1 MRGAFLTARQ
11 IIRLESLAYPVHERE
26 TAFSSGD
33 HHLDVGNI
41 NHLFFIGAL
50 LVAASILMSSLSARL
65 GVPILVIFLAVGM
78 LAGVDGIGGIVF
90 EDYRLAFIISNLA
103 LAVILLDGGMR
114 TRTATFRVA
123 LKPAFSLATIGVAI
137 TSGLTGLAAAWLF
150 DLPLLQGLLIGA
162 IVGSTDAAVVF
173 NLLNG
178 KGLNERVGSTLEI
191 ESGSNDP
198 MAMFLT
204 VALIDMLLAGRS
216 SFGWDFLLT
225 LVQQFGIGTVLGLVG
240 GWLLLQLINRL
251 SVADGL
257 YPLLAVAGGLMIFA
271 LSGAIG
277 GSGILAI
284 YVCGL
289 LLGNRPIRNRHGILH
304 MFDGLAWLSQIGMFL
319 VLGLLLTPSELL
331 PIALPALAL
340 SLWMILFARPLAV
353 FLSLLPFRSFHLRE
367 RLFISW
373 IGLRGA
379 VPVILAVFPLM
390 AGLENAQL
398 FFNVAF
404 FIVLVSLLVQ
414 GTTLTWAAKKA
425 KVEVPPSPMP
435 VSRTGLQVHTTSQ
448 WEMFVYRLSAS
459 KWCVGAALREL
470 KMPPGTRIAALFRG
484 KELLHP
490 SGSTRLKVDDIL
502 CVIGHDEDLPAL
514 GKLFSQAPKRGQDL
528 RFFGDFILEADAQL
542 SAITA
547 LYGLK
552 LGDVNGE
559 QTIGAF
565 MAEEVGG
572 NPVVGDQIEWNGLT
586 WTVAAM
592 DAGEVRKVGLKFP
605 EGDKPGP
612 QLMF

>member
-1 MRGAFLTARQ
+1 MDL
-11 IIRLESLAYPVHERE
+11 
-26 TAFSSGD
+26 
-33 HHLDVGNI
+33 GNL

-50 LVAASILMSSLSARL
+50 LVAASILMSSLSNRL

-78 LAGVDGIGGIVF
+78 LAGVDGVGGIVF
-90 EDYRLAFIISNLA
+90 GDYQLAFVISNLA

-123 LKPAFSLATIGVAI
+123 LKPAFSLATLGVAI

-204 VALIDMLLAGRS
+204 VALIDMLLAGRTT
-216 SFGWDFLLT
+216 FGWDFLLT
-225 LVQQFGIGTVLGLVG
+225 LLQQFGIGTLLGLLG

-271 LSGAIG
+271 LSGSIG

-353 FLSLLPFRSFHLRE
+353 FVSLLPFRSFHLRE

-404 FIVLVSLLVQ
+404 FIVLVSLLLQ
-414 GTTLTWAAKKA
+414 GSTLTWAAKKA

-435 VSRTGLQVHTTSQ
+435 VSRSGLQVHTTSQ

-484 KELLHP
+484 KDLLHP
-490 SGSTRLKVDDIL
+490 SGSTRLQVNDIL
-502 CVIGHDEDLPAL
+502 CVIGHDADLPAL

-542 SAITA
+542 SAIAA

-552 LGDVNGE
+552 LGEVDGN
-559 QTIGAF
+559 QTIGTF
-565 MAEEVGG
+565 MAEQVSG

-592 DAGEVRKVGLKFP
+592 EAGEVRKVGLKFP

>member
-1 MRGAFLTARQ
+1 M
-11 IIRLESLAYPVHERE
+11 
-26 TAFSSGD
+26 
-33 HHLDVGNI
+33 DVGNI

-50 LVAASILMSSLSARL
+50 LVAASILMSSLSNRL

-78 LAGVDGIGGIVF
+78 LAGVDGVGGIVF
-90 EDYRLAFIISNLA
+90 EDYRLAFVISNLA

-123 LKPAFSLATIGVAI
+123 LKPAFSLATLGVAI

-204 VALIDMLLAGRS
+204 VALIEMLLAGQS
-216 SFGWDFLLT
+216 TFGWDFLLS
-225 LVQQFGIGTVLGLVG
+225 LLQQFGIGTVLGLLG

-331 PIALPALAL
+331 PIAIPALLL

-353 FLSLLPFRSFHLRE
+353 FVSLLPFRSFHLRE

-514 GKLFSQAPKRGQDL
+514 GKLFSQAPTRGQDL

>member
-1 MRGAFLTARQ
+1 M
-11 IIRLESLAYPVHERE
+11 
-26 TAFSSGD
+26 
-33 HHLDVGNI
+33 DVGNL

-65 GVPILVIFLAVGM
+65 GVPILVIFLGVGM
-78 LAGVDGIGGIVF
+78 LAGVDGVGGIVF
-90 EDYRLAFIISNLA
+90 EDYQLAFVISNLA
-103 LAVILLDGGMR
+103 LAIILLDGGMR

-123 LKPAFSLATIGVAI
+123 LKPAFSLATLGVAI
-137 TSGLTGLAAAWLF
+137 TSGFTGLAAAWLF

-204 VALIDMLLAGRS
+204 VALIDMLLAGQTT
-216 SFGWDFLLT
+216 FGWDFLLT
-225 LVQQFGIGTVLGLVG
+225 LLQQFGIGTVLGLAG

-353 FLSLLPFRSFHLRE
+353 FVSLLPFRSFHLRE

-404 FIVLVSLLVQ
+404 FIVLVSLLLQ
-414 GTTLTWAAKKA
+414 GSTLAWAAKKA

-490 SGSTRLKVDDIL
+490 SGSTRLQVDDIL

-552 LGDVNGE
+552 LGDVDGN
-559 QTIGAF
+559 QIIGNF

-572 NPVVGDQIEWNGLT
+572 RPVVGDQIEWNGLT

-592 DAGEVRKVGLKFP
+592 EAGEVRKVGLKFP

>member
-1 MRGAFLTARQ
+1 
-11 IIRLESLAYPVHERE
+11 
-26 TAFSSGD
+26 
-33 HHLDVGNI
+33 LDVGNI

-50 LVAASILMSSLSARL
+50 LVAASILMSSLSAKL

-78 LAGVDGIGGIVF
+78 LAGVDGVGGIVF
-90 EDYRLAFIISNLA
+90 NDYQLAFVISNLA

-123 LKPAFSLATIGVAI
+123 LKPAFSLATLGVAI

-150 DLPLLQGLLIGA
+150 ELPLLQGLLIGA

-204 VALIDMLLAGRS
+204 VALIDMLLAGQTGFS
-216 SFGWDFLLT
+216 WDFLLK
-225 LVQQFGIGTVLGLVG
+225 LVQQFGIGTLLGLAG

-271 LSGAIG
+271 LSSAVG

-319 VLGLLLTPSELL
+319 VLGLLLTPSDLL
-331 PIALPALAL
+331 PIAVPALAL

-353 FLSLLPFRSFHLRE
+353 FVSLLPFRSFHLRE

-404 FIVLVSLLVQ
+404 FIVLVSLLLQ
-414 GTTLTWAAKKA
+414 GSTLAWAAKKA
-425 KVEVPPSPMP
+425 KVEVPPSPLP
-435 VSRTGLQVHTTSQ
+435 ISRTGLQVHTTSQ
-448 WEMFVYRLSAS
+448 WELFIYRLSAS

-484 KELLHP
+484 TELLHP
-490 SGSTRLKVDDIL
+490 SGSTRLQVGDIL
-502 CVIGHDEDLPAL
+502 CVIGHEEDLPAL
-514 GKLFSQAPKRGQDL
+514 GKLFSQAPKRGQDM
-528 RFFGDFILEADAQL
+528 RFFGDFILEGEAEL
-542 SAITA
+542 SALAA

-552 LGDVNGE
+552 LGEVDGSRQIGRFLAE
-559 QTIGAF
+559 QIG
-565 MAEEVGG
+565 GQ
-572 NPVVGDQIEWNGLT
+572 PVVGDQVEWNGLT

-592 DAGEVRKVGLKFP
+592 EGGEVRKVGLRFP
-605 EGDKPGP
+605 EGEKPGP
-612 QLMF
+612 QLLL

>member
-1 MRGAFLTARQ
+1 
-11 IIRLESLAYPVHERE
+11 
-26 TAFSSGD
+26 
-33 HHLDVGNI
+33 LDVGNI

-50 LVAASILMSSLSARL
+50 LVAASILMSSLSNRL

-90 EDYRLAFIISNLA
+90 EDYQLAFVISNLA

-123 LKPAFSLATIGVAI
+123 LKPAFSLATLGVAI

-204 VALIDMLLAGRS
+204 VALIDMLLAGQTT
-216 SFGWDFLLT
+216 FGWDFLLS
-225 LVQQFGIGTVLGLVG
+225 LLQQFGIGTVLGLLG

-257 YPLLAVAGGLMIFA
+257 YPLLAVAGGLMIFAALMIFA

-353 FLSLLPFRSFHLRE
+353 FVSLLPFRSFHLRE

-404 FIVLVSLLVQ
+404 FIVLVSLLLQ
-414 GTTLTWAAKKA
+414 GSTLAWAAKKA

-435 VSRTGLQVHTTSQ
+435 VSRIGLQVHTTSQ
-448 WEMFVYRLSAS
+448 WEIFVYRLSAS

-490 SGSTRLKVDDIL
+490 SGSTRLQVDDIL

-565 MAEEVGG
+565 MAEQVSG
-572 NPVVGDQIEWNGLT
+572 NPVVGDQVEWNGLT

-592 DAGEVRKVGLKFP
+592 ETGEVRKVGLKFP

>member
-1 MRGAFLTARQ
+1 M
-11 IIRLESLAYPVHERE
+11 
-26 TAFSSGD
+26 
-33 HHLDVGNI
+33 DVGNI

-65 GVPILVIFLAVGM
+65 GVPILLIFLGVGM
-78 LAGVDGIGGIVF
+78 LAGVDGVGGIVF
-90 EDYRLAFIISNLA
+90 EDYQLAFVISNLA

-123 LKPAFSLATIGVAI
+123 LKPAFSLATLGVAI
-137 TSGLTGLAAAWLF
+137 TSGFTGLAAAWLF

-204 VALIDMLLAGRS
+204 VALIDMLLAGQTT
-216 SFGWDFLLT
+216 FGWDFLLT
-225 LVQQFGIGTVLGLVG
+225 LLQQFGIGTVLGLAG

-353 FLSLLPFRSFHLRE
+353 FVSLLPFRSFHLRE

-404 FIVLVSLLVQ
+404 FIVLVSLLLQ
-414 GTTLTWAAKKA
+414 GSTLAWAAKKA

-484 KELLHP
+484 KNLLHP
-490 SGSTRLKVDDIL
+490 SGSTRLQVDDIL

-552 LGDVNGE
+552 LGDVDGN
-559 QTIGAF
+559 QTIGNF

-572 NPVVGDQIEWNGLT
+572 RPVVGDQIEWNGLT

-592 DAGEVRKVGLKFP
+592 EAGEVRKVGLKFP

>member
-1 MRGAFLTARQ
+1 
-11 IIRLESLAYPVHERE
+11 
-26 TAFSSGD
+26 
-33 HHLDVGNI
+33 LDVGNI

-65 GVPILVIFLAVGM
+65 GVPILVIFLGVGM
-78 LAGVDGIGGIVF
+78 LAGVDGVGGIVF
-90 EDYRLAFIISNLA
+90 EDYQLAFVISNLA

-123 LKPAFSLATIGVAI
+123 LKPAFSLATLGVAI
-137 TSGLTGLAAAWLF
+137 TSGFTGLAAAWLF

-204 VALIDMLLAGRS
+204 VALIDMLLAGQTT
-216 SFGWDFLLT
+216 FGWDFLLT
-225 LVQQFGIGTVLGLVG
+225 LLQQFGIGTVLGLAG
-240 GWLLLQLINRL
+240 GWLLLQLINWL

-353 FLSLLPFRSFHLRE
+353 FVSLLPFRSFHLRE

-404 FIVLVSLLVQ
+404 FIVLVSLLLQ
-414 GTTLTWAAKKA
+414 GSTLAWAAKKA

-490 SGSTRLKVDDIL
+490 SGSTRLQVDDIL

-514 GKLFSQAPKRGQDL
+514 GKLFSQAPTRGQDL

-552 LGDVNGE
+552 LGNVNGE
-559 QTIGAF
+559 QSIGTF
-565 MAEEVGG
+565 MTERVGG
-572 NPVVGDQIEWNGLT
+572 RPVVGDQIEWNGLT

-592 DAGEVRKVGLKFP
+592 EAGEVRKVGLKFP

>member
-1 MRGAFLTARQ
+1 
-11 IIRLESLAYPVHERE
+11 
-26 TAFSSGD
+26 
-33 HHLDVGNI
+33 LDVGNI

-50 LVAASILMSSLSARL
+50 LVAASILMSSLSNRL

-90 EDYRLAFIISNLA
+90 EDYQLAFVISNLA

-123 LKPAFSLATIGVAI
+123 LKPAFSLATLGVAI

-204 VALIDMLLAGRS
+204 VALIDMLLAGQTT
-216 SFGWDFLLT
+216 FGWDFLLS
-225 LVQQFGIGTVLGLVG
+225 LLQQFGIGTVLGLLG

-353 FLSLLPFRSFHLRE
+353 FVSLLPFRSFHLRE

-404 FIVLVSLLVQ
+404 FIVLVSLLLQ
-414 GTTLTWAAKKA
+414 GSTLPWAAKKA

-490 SGSTRLKVDDIL
+490 SGSTRLQVDDIL

-528 RFFGDFILEADAQL
+528 RFFGDFILEGDARL
-542 SAITA
+542 SDIAA

-552 LGDVNGE
+552 LGEVDGN

-565 MAEEVGG
+565 MAEQVSG
-572 NPVVGDQIEWNGLT
+572 NPVVGDQVEWNGLT

-592 DAGEVRKVGLKFP
+592 EAGEVRKVGLKFP

>member
-1 MRGAFLTARQ
+1 M
-11 IIRLESLAYPVHERE
+11 
-26 TAFSSGD
+26 
-33 HHLDVGNI
+33 DVGNI

-50 LVAASILMSSLSARL
+50 LVAASILMSSLSNRL

-90 EDYRLAFIISNLA
+90 EDYQLAFVISNLA

-123 LKPAFSLATIGVAI
+123 LKPAFSLATLGVAI

-204 VALIDMLLAGRS
+204 VALIDMLLAGQTT
-216 SFGWDFLLT
+216 FGWDFLLS
-225 LVQQFGIGTVLGLVG
+225 LLQQFGIGTVLGLLG

-353 FLSLLPFRSFHLRE
+353 FVSLLPFRSFHLRE

-404 FIVLVSLLVQ
+404 FIVLVSLLLQ
-414 GTTLTWAAKKA
+414 GSTLPWAAKKA

-490 SGSTRLKVDDIL
+490 SGSTRLQVDDIL

-542 SAITA
+542 SAIAA

-552 LGDVNGE
+552 LGEVDGE
-559 QTIGAF
+559 QTIGSF

-572 NPVVGDQIEWNGLT
+572 RPVVGDQVEWNGLT

-592 DAGEVRKVGLKFP
+592 EAGEVRKVGLKFP

>member
-1 MRGAFLTARQ
+1 M
-11 IIRLESLAYPVHERE
+11 
-26 TAFSSGD
+26 
-33 HHLDVGNI
+33 DVGNI

-50 LVAASILMSSLSARL
+50 LVAASILMSSLSNRL

-90 EDYRLAFIISNLA
+90 EDYQLAFVISNLA

-123 LKPAFSLATIGVAI
+123 LKPAFSLATLGVAI

-204 VALIDMLLAGRS
+204 VALIDMLLAGQTT
-216 SFGWDFLLT
+216 FGWDFLLN
-225 LVQQFGIGTVLGLVG
+225 LLQQFGIGTVLGLLG

-353 FLSLLPFRSFHLRE
+353 FVSLLPFRSFHLRE

-404 FIVLVSLLVQ
+404 FIVLVSLLLQ
-414 GTTLTWAAKKA
+414 GSTLAWAAKKA

-490 SGSTRLKVDDIL
+490 SGSTRLQVDDIL

-542 SAITA
+542 SAIAA

-552 LGDVNGE
+552 LGDVDGE
-559 QTIGAF
+559 QTIGSF

-572 NPVVGDQIEWNGLT
+572 RPVVGDQVEWNGLT

>member
-1 MRGAFLTARQ
+1 M
-11 IIRLESLAYPVHERE
+11 
-26 TAFSSGD
+26 
-33 HHLDVGNI
+33 DVGNI

-50 LVAASILMSSLSARL
+50 LVAASILMSSLSNRL

-90 EDYRLAFIISNLA
+90 EDYQLAFVISNLA

-123 LKPAFSLATIGVAI
+123 LKPAFSLATLGVAI

-204 VALIDMLLAGRS
+204 VALIDMLLAGQTT
-216 SFGWDFLLT
+216 FGWDFLLN
-225 LVQQFGIGTVLGLVG
+225 LLQQFGIGTVLGLLG

-353 FLSLLPFRSFHLRE
+353 FVSLLPFRSFHLRE

-404 FIVLVSLLVQ
+404 FIVLVSLLLQ
-414 GTTLTWAAKKA
+414 GSTLPWAAKKA

-490 SGSTRLKVDDIL
+490 SGSTRLQVNDIL

-528 RFFGDFILEADAQL
+528 RFFGDFILEADARL
-542 SAITA
+542 SAIAA

-552 LGDVNGE
+552 LGDVDGE
-559 QTIGAF
+559 QTIGSF

-572 NPVVGDQIEWNGLT
+572 RPVVGDQVEWNGLT

>member
-1 MRGAFLTARQ
+1 M
-11 IIRLESLAYPVHERE
+11 
-26 TAFSSGD
+26 
-33 HHLDVGNI
+33 DVGNI

-65 GVPILVIFLAVGM
+65 GVPILVIFLGVGM
-78 LAGVDGIGGIVF
+78 LAGVDGVGGIVF
-90 EDYRLAFIISNLA
+90 EDYRLAFVISNLA

-114 TRTATFRVA
+114 TRTATFSVA
-123 LKPAFSLATIGVAI
+123 LKPAFSLATLGVAI
-137 TSGLTGLAAAWLF
+137 TSGFTGLAAAWLF

-204 VALIDMLLAGRS
+204 VALIDMLLAGQTT
-216 SFGWDFLLT
+216 FGWDFLLT
-225 LVQQFGIGTVLGLVG
+225 LLQQFGIGTVLGLAG

-353 FLSLLPFRSFHLRE
+353 FVSLLPFRSFHLRE

-404 FIVLVSLLVQ
+404 FIVLVSLLLQ
-414 GTTLTWAAKKA
+414 GSTLAWAAKKA

-435 VSRTGLQVHTTSQ
+435 VSRTGLQVHATSQ

-484 KELLHP
+484 KNLLHP
-490 SGSTRLKVDDIL
+490 SGSTRLQVDDIL

-552 LGDVNGE
+552 LGDVDGN
-559 QTIGAF
+559 QTIGNF
-565 MAEEVGG
+565 MAEQVNG

-592 DAGEVRKVGLKFP
+592 EAGEVRKVGLKFP

>member
-1 MRGAFLTARQ
+1 M
-11 IIRLESLAYPVHERE
+11 
-26 TAFSSGD
+26 
-33 HHLDVGNI
+33 DVGNI

-50 LVAASILMSSLSARL
+50 LVAASILMSSLSAKL

-78 LAGVDGIGGIVF
+78 LAGVDGVGGIVF
-90 EDYRLAFIISNLA
+90 NDYQLAFVISNLA

-123 LKPAFSLATIGVAI
+123 LKPAFFLATLGVAI

-150 DLPLLQGLLIGA
+150 ELPLLQGLLIGA

-204 VALIDMLLAGRS
+204 VALIDMLLAGQTGFS
-216 SFGWDFLLT
+216 WDFLLK
-225 LVQQFGIGTVLGLVG
+225 LVQQFGIGTLLGLAG

-271 LSGAIG
+271 LSSAVG

-319 VLGLLLTPSELL
+319 VLGLLLTPSDLL
-331 PIALPALAL
+331 PIAVPALAL
-340 SLWMILFARPLAV
+340 SLWMILCARPLAV
-353 FLSLLPFRSFHLRE
+353 FVSLLPFRSFHLRE

-404 FIVLVSLLVQ
+404 FIVLVSLLLQ
-414 GTTLTWAAKKA
+414 GSTLAWAAKKA
-425 KVEVPPSPMP
+425 KVEVPPSPLP
-435 VSRTGLQVHTTSQ
+435 ISRTGLQVHTTSQ
-448 WEMFVYRLSAS
+448 WELFIYRLSAS

-484 KELLHP
+484 TELLHP
-490 SGSTRLKVDDIL
+490 SGSTRLQVGDIL
-502 CVIGHDEDLPAL
+502 CVIGHEEDLPAL
-514 GKLFSQAPKRGQDL
+514 GKLFSQAPKRGQDM
-528 RFFGDFILEADAQL
+528 RFFGDFILEGEAEL
-542 SAITA
+542 SALAA

-552 LGDVNGE
+552 LGEVDGSRQIGRFLAE
-559 QTIGAF
+559 QIG
-565 MAEEVGG
+565 GQ
-572 NPVVGDQIEWNGLT
+572 PVVGDQVEWNGLT

-592 DAGEVRKVGLKFP
+592 EGGEVRKVGLRFP
-605 EGDKPGP
+605 EGEKPGP
-612 QLMF
+612 QLLL